1 MGRSSHWLFALLG
14 LTWLAAEAATVA
26 AFELPSGPAR
36 LGTALVGGLL
46 ALLGAVLVVRALT
59 RAARR
64 EARLWSEAYEDPV
77 TGLPNRGLA
86 EDYLEG
92 LLRQRQG
99 AFALIVLEIRN
110 VREINAAL
118 GHEIG
123 DDALK
128 EVGRRLRA
136 HSAAGDLV
144 ARLSGNQFLVV
155 THGAA
160 GERALELAQHL
171 ATFARADLHLHG
183 VSPNLQID
191 TGVCRYPEH
200 GGTARELLRRA
211 QIAVVDAGEVR
222 TRVAAYRPG
231 RDEGQ
236 HRTLQLAAELRAA
249 LEHNALTLVFQPEVS
264 PASMAVVGLEAL
276 VRWSHPDLGAIS
288 PTEFVPIAERT
299 GSSRRLTSWA
309 VNSALAQMARWRTQG
324 LDPEVAVNLSAPD
337 ILDPQLVDEVL
348 AALETHGVP
357 ARRLVLEITES
368 AVMRDAAA
376 AARNMQLLRLA
387 GLRFAID
394 DFGTGHSGLSQL
406 SRLPLDQLKI
416 DRSFITHAHERP
428 DDEIIVRSTI
438 ELAHRLGLRVVAEGV
453 ESQASLALLTALG
466 CDLVQG
472 ELISAPLAP
481 ERVPAFMRSAGAAPG
496 REPAAARDGT
506 VPRETG
512 SPEAAAAAS
521 ALEPGSR

>member
-1 MGRSSHWLFALLG
+1 MARSTYRLFALIG
-14 LTWLAAEAATVA
+14 LAWLAAEAATVA
-26 AFELPSGPAR
+26 ALAGAPGALR
-36 LGTALVGGLL
+36 TAVLALGALL
-46 ALLGAVLVVRALT
+46 AVTGAALAVRAMN

-64 EARLWSEAYEDPV
+64 EARLWSEAYEDPL

-92 LLRQRQG
+92 LLRRG
-99 AFALIVLEIRN
+99 SAAFALIVLEIRN

-118 GHEIG
+118 GHDVG

-136 HSAAGDLV
+136 NSAAGDLV

-155 THGAA
+155 AQGAG
-160 GERALELAQHL
+160 GERALELAQQL
-171 ATFARADLHLHG
+171 TAFARADLHLHG

-191 TGVCRYPEH
+191 AGICRHPEH

-222 TRVAAYRPG
+222 GRIAPYRPG

-236 HRTLQLAAELRAA
+236 HRTLQLAADLRAA
-249 LEHNALTLVFQPEVS
+249 LEQNALTLVFQPEVR
-264 PASMAVVGLEAL
+264 PATGAVVSFEAL
-276 VRWSHPDLGAIS
+276 VRWNHPDLGPIS
-288 PTEFVPIAERT
+288 PAEFVPIAERT

-309 VNSALAQMARWRTQG
+309 VNCALAQMARWRAQG

-348 AALETHGVP
+348 AALEAHGVP

-368 AVMRDAAA
+368 AVMRDPAA

-406 SRLPLDQLKI
+406 NRLPLDQLKI
-416 DRSFITHAHERP
+416 DRSFVTHAHERP
-428 DDEIIVRSTI
+428 DDETIVRSTI

-453 ESQASLALLTALG
+453 ECAPVLALLTALG

-472 ELISAPLAP
+472 ELISAPLTP
-481 ERVPAFMRSAGAAPG
+481 EHVPGFVRGGGAA
-496 REPAAARDGT
+496 
-506 VPRETG
+506 V
-512 SPEAAAAAS
+512 SPET
-521 ALEPGSR
+521 ALEPGDTG